1 MKTRSKNSWKAG
13 MTLVEIMV
21 SIVILAVLAIG
32 GASAAH
38 MSRRTIVVQRNRREA
53 LGIAHKRLER
63 LRAIHYD
70 DLAPTTLD
78 YTEYYV
84 VENLSGDLLVQDSD
98 PDETVVIHG
107 LDIPIETRLQYVDVD
122 GGAVSF
128 DGMFLSVSVGY
139 HEKETDRVELETFYA
154 NSGEFE

>member
-38 MSRRTIVVQRNRREA
+38 MSRRTIIVQRNRREA
-53 LGIAHKRLER
+53 LGIAHKRLEQ
-63 LRAIHYD
+63 LRAFRYE

-78 YTEYYV
+78 YTTYYV
-84 VENLSGDLLVQDSD
+84 VENLSGALLVQTSD

-107 LDIPIETRLQYVDVD
+107 LDVPIETKLQYVDVD
-122 GGAVSF
+122 GGAVPF
-128 DGMFLSVSVGY
+128 AGLFLSVSVGY
-139 HEKETDRVELETFYA
+139 HEKAADRVELETFYA